1 MAVSGMSLLWLQ
13 PMSTI
18 VTGGREGAL
27 ACESCVSFVTFLAL
41 SSCCLVNVRS
51 HKLWDLTFS
60 CCSSDH
66 RDVRRIAG
74 LRAPLQCIVA
84 HQHKH
89 QGRIA
94 QYNDHC

>member
-41 SSCCLVNVRS
+41 SSSFVVFFTLLTNFGTSLFGAVPAIIGMSEELRACERPCS
-51 HKLWDLTFS
+51 ALWHTS
-60 CCSSDH
+60 TNT
-66 RDVRRIAG
+66 RDV
-74 LRAPLQCIVA
+74 
-84 HQHKH
+84 
-89 QGRIA
+89 
-94 QYNDHC
+94 